1 MATKT
6 SSSARKTPARKTT
19 VRKAAARKTAASR
32 TATAQPDTQAVTTA
46 PEASQNQAP
55 QATEGAAPPRAK
67 KSVALSGVVA
77 GNTALCTVG
86 RTGNDLHY
94 RGYDILDIA
103 DACEFEEVAHLL
115 IHGKLP
121 NKAELKAYKK
131 KLSSLRGLPAQV
143 QAALEALPA
152 SSHPMDVMRT
162 AASAMGCV
170 LPEKDDHN
178 AADARDIADRLMASL
193 GSALLY
199 WYHFSHN
206 GRIIDVQ
213 TDDDSIGGHFLHL
226 LHGEAPSTDWVRA
239 MHTSLILYAEHEFN
253 ASTFT
258 ARVIAGTGSDM
269 YSAITGAIG
278 ALRGPKHGGAN
289 EVAFEIQKRYDN
301 PDEAE
306 ADIRRRVEAKEV
318 IIGFGHPVYT
328 VSDPRNKVI
337 KAVAR
342 KLSRRAGSTKMY
354 DIAERLESV
363 MWDVKRMFP
372 NLDWFSAV
380 SYHVMGV
387 PTAMFTPLFVIART
401 AGWSAHI
408 LEQRADNKIIRPTAN
423 YVGPE
428 DQKFLPISKR
438 K

>member
-1 MATKT
+1 MSNPSTQETKEQE
-6 SSSARKTPARKTT
+6 KPGFK
-19 VRKAAARKTAASR
+19 
-32 TATAQPDTQAVTTA
+32 P
-46 PEASQNQAP
+46 
-55 QATEGAAPPRAK
+55 K

-86 RTGNDLHY
+86 RSGNDLHY

-103 DACEFEEVAHLL
+103 DTSEFEEIAYLL
-115 IHGKLP
+115 VHGKLP
-121 NKAELKAYKK
+121 NKAELKAYKQ
-131 KLSSLRGLPAQV
+131 KLRALRGLPVQLQV
-143 QAALEALPA
+143 ALEALPA

-162 AASAMGCV
+162 AVSVLGCV

-178 AADARDIADRLMASL
+178 TPGARDIADRLMASL

-199 WYHFSHN
+199 WYHYSHN
-206 GRIIDVQ
+206 GRSIDVE

-226 LHGEAPSTDWVRA
+226 LHGKEPSDEWVKA

-258 ARVIAGTGSDM
+258 CRVVAGTGSDM
-269 YSAITGAIG
+269 YSAITGGIG

-289 EVAFEIQKRYDN
+289 EVAFEVQSRYDT

-306 ADIRRRVEAKEV
+306 ADIRRRVENKEV
-318 IIGFGHPVYT
+318 VIGFGHPVYT

-337 KAVAR
+337 KDVAR
-342 KLSRRAGSTKMY
+342 KLSKQAGTTKLY
-354 DIAERLESV
+354 DIAERLEST
-363 MWDVKRMFP
+363 MAEIKKMFP

-380 SYHVMGV
+380 SYNMMGV

-408 LEQRADNKIIRPTAN
+408 IEQRIDNKIIRPTAN
-423 YVGPE
+423 YTGPE
-428 DQKFLPISKR
+428 DQKFVPIEKR